1 MQAPRATT
9 RCARSATRANTQPH
23 TSNSA
28 RPRRTIYPLR
38 DDRGGADTH
47 TGITARWLALGLR
60 AVRGPRD
67 ARAAKR
73 NFGDPAGG
81 KSGWFRGGFKI
92 VKGSLPQA
100 EFKVVKVSDLLEN
113 QPPPYAHWQFFSLKL
128 RPPSLYAYTHATG
141 HARLASVR
149 APEDC
154 KRVCVRHAITG
165 APARFF
171 LS

>member
-28 RPRRTIYPLR
+28 HDHDARYIRCEMTGGELTHTLVSLR
-38 DDRGGADTH
+38 D
-47 TGITARWLALGLR
+47 GLR
-60 AVRGPRD
+60 SACAPCAARD

-81 KSGWFRGGFKI
+81 KRKSGWFRGGFKI

-100 EFKVVKVSDLLEN
+100 EFKVVKVSDLLLEN
-113 QPPPYAHWQFFSLKL
+113 QPPPYDGGVLLVLARGVYLCTTRTCS
-128 RPPSLYAYTHATG
+128 RPCYY
-141 HARLASVR
+141 R
-149 APEDC
+149 
-154 KRVCVRHAITG
+154 
-165 APARFF
+165 
-171 LS
+171 